1 MDSDDVLQKV
11 QFRTT
16 MARLPENP
24 TDEDMVRNGWVK
36 KDGRWAKHRNSRGWR
51 YYESRKGKR
60 LVGEGTRESRK
71 GKMLVGE
78 GTRESRKGT
87 SARQRLDAIGAL
99 WAANSDLA
107 TVYSSLNHA
116 AAEGRSLFHGTT
128 TQAWESIQEVG
139 KLSHGSS
146 KNH

>member
-60 LVGEGTRESRK
+60 
-71 GKMLVGE
+71 LVGE

>member
-60 LVGEGTRESRK
+60 LVGEGTCESRK
-71 GKMLVGE
+71 GKRLVGE
-78 GTRESRKGT
+78 GTAPSKERNQDKTRHIGLGT
-87 SARQRLDAIGAL
+87 
-99 WAANSDLA
+99 DLA
-107 TVYSSLNHA
+107 QSALVLANIRT
-116 AAEGRSLFHGTT
+116 RSNCNQLV
-128 TQAWESIQEVG
+128 INR
-139 KLSHGSS
+139 LL
-146 KNH
+146 